1 MSFNYSPKVVND
13 SSLVMYLDAA
23 NTKSLAD
30 VPSQNLLTYSQ
41 QFDGW
46 AQYQSTVSI
55 NTTTAPDG
63 TSTADTNIET
73 SGLTGFRGVSQLIS
87 GMTSGQTYTFST
99 YAKNFNGRNI
109 QMAVYEHPN
118 YVNWYFA
125 NFNLQSGTTSTISNI
140 GSGVI
145 TNTSMVSVGNGWY
158 RCSISG
164 YIPSATELR
173 PYIMLLNSGN
183 TISYTGDGVSGV
195 YLWGGQ
201 FEVGNVATTY
211 IPTTT
216 AGVSRIPTWT
226 DISKGGNNG
235 TLTSGLTYNY
245 SNGGSLVF
253 DPTTSGYTQVNSTIL
268 NDSGG
273 TINAWYKP
281 LDVPPS
287 GFTGYIF
294 AAFGTN
300 QDRFYLSMGNNRG
313 ITVSRGSVR
322 VGINAGNKPLNAWY
336 NLTMTWDS
344 TTFRGYLN
352 GIQFGDTTLYSGSG
366 TVTEFIIG
374 GYRFPLGD
382 QGFNGYISQVSIY
395 NRPLLSSEVL
405 QNYNALKGRFGLGE
419 NINLNTDALI
429 LCLDASNPNSYVS
442 GSTTW
447 YDLSIGGNNGTLS
460 SGITYNY
467 SNGGSLVFDGINSYV
482 NVPTSTSLEITSDL
496 TINVWIYNT
505 LSKSGIGIV
514 TKGPLSG
521 DYDYMLY
528 LSLNSTLLNFWKKN
542 SSGVVENGGA
552 FITTILNTWV
562 NVCFTK
568 QGTVLKG
575 YENGVLRSTSTFT
588 DSNIRTSSNSLKIG
602 NGWFPAFGGNI
613 PQVLI
618 YNKALSESEVLQN
631 YNAVKGR
638 FGL

>member
-1 MSFNYSPKVVND
+1 VSFDLING
-13 SSLVMYLDAA
+13 
-23 NTKSLAD
+23 TKGTIGGTPGFGVGASIT
-30 VPSQNLLTYSQ
+30 S
-41 QFDGW
+41 
-46 AQYQSTVSI
+46 VS
-55 NTTTAPDG
+55 
-63 TSTADTNIET
+63 
-73 SGLTGFRGVSQLIS
+73 
-87 GMTSGQTYTFST
+87 
-99 YAKNFNGRNI
+99 
-109 QMAVYEHPN
+109 
-118 YVNWYFA
+118 
-125 NFNLQSGTTSTISNI
+125 
-140 GSGVI
+140 
-145 TNTSMVSVGNGWY
+145 NGWY
-158 RCSISG
+158 RISLTVNVTTPNFILTPALWIGLYNETNYAGSQVYVWGAQLESG
-164 YIPSATELR
+164 Y
-173 PYIMLLNSGN
+173 
-183 TISYTGDGVSGV
+183 
-195 YLWGGQ
+195 
-201 FEVGNVATTY
+201 VATTY

-216 AGVSRIPTWT
+216 VGVSRIPTWA

-374 GYRFPLGD
+374 GYRYPLGD

-405 QNYNALKGRFGLGE
+405 QNYNTVKGRFGLGE

-467 SNGGSLVFDGINSYV
+467 SNGGTLVFNGINSYV
-482 NVPTSTSLEITSDL
+482 NVPTSTSLEITSNL

-528 LSLNSTLLNFWKKN
+528 LSLDSTLLKFYKKN
-542 SSGVVENGGA
+542 SSGTAEDGGS

-602 NGWFPAFGGNI
+602 NGWSPAFGGNI

-618 YNKALSESEVLQN
+618 YNKALSESEVLHN